1 MRSWMIGVVVG
12 CGAVGFM
19 PALLPGWMLVAMLV
33 MAVFL
38 PRSGFPGACLL
49 AGTTL
54 GLAWG
59 VTYGYWV
66 LDSRLSGQCEATPQW
81 IEGVISSLPRRS
93 HTFRG
98 TVRQRF
104 ELRPTNME
112 QPSCEGPRRLLLSYY
127 GDLSLHPGER
137 WRFRVKLKK
146 PWGLANPGS
155 FNMQAWY
162 AYSGIDGTGNVKQG
176 QAILLLNAPENWLNH
191 HALRQHISEGLDQV
205 DLADDVR
212 GILQALTV
220 ADKSGINSQLW
231 TLLQFY
237 GINHLLVISGLHIG
251 IVSGAGYM
259 AGAVAGRVLFV
270 LGAVRIA
277 GLVPLVTA
285 LFFGAGYAALAG
297 FSVATV
303 RALCM
308 LACFVVA
315 SLFARGSLSA
325 DKLLIAAVIVLLA
338 NPLSAIGSGFWL
350 SFSAV
355 AALLWLGMW
364 RANARLPLRLVHT
377 HVYMALAMIPLGG
390 WWFGGVSQVSA
401 LANFVL
407 LPLVGFFVVPVALLA
422 AVAHLVGLA
431 IAGHLWAIA
440 AWPLEHLLP
449 HARSIAE
456 SQTTLLYSY
465 LSPSVPEVLLALA
478 ALALLP
484 VPLPA
489 MARVLIPLL
498 ALPIFLP
505 TAAVSAN
512 PPFHTRLTV
521 LDVGQGTA
529 VVIQSGGNT
538 LVYDTGGGDPEG
550 SNMANRVI
558 LPYLREQGVS
568 TLHTLMISH
577 PDNDH
582 SAGGATLLKAMPVE
596 QLIVGGE
603 QPAYPGGGRCR
614 AGQAWR
620 WPSGVSFQVLSPES
634 GEGLSNN
641 NSSCVLQVHIG
652 ELRLLLPGDIDTTRE
667 KDLVRYWRETL
678 RSDVLL
684 AAHHGSLS
692 SSSYPWLKAVQPT
705 SVVFSHGYL
714 NQFGH
719 PHTQILARYGQLD
732 SEHLSTAAQGALEI
746 DISQAGE
753 IVVAPY
759 RASRGRYWM

>member
-1 MRSWMIGVVVG
+1 MVAG
-12 CGAVGFM
+12 CIATGFM
-19 PALLPGWMLVAMLV
+19 SELLPGP
-33 MAVFL
+33 MAV
-38 PRSGFPGACLL
+38 ALL
-49 AGTTL
+49 ALAVLLAQDRFWGAWLLGGAAL

-59 VTYGYWV
+59 VLHGHWL
-66 LDSRLSGQCEATPQW
+66 LDSRLAGQCEATPLW
-81 IEGVISSLPRRS
+81 VEGVISSLPRRS
-93 HTFRG
+93 RTSRG
-98 TVRQRF
+98 VLRARF
-104 ELRPTNME
+104 ELRPTSIE
-112 QPSCEGPRRLLLSYY
+112 PSFCEGPRRLLLSYY
-127 GDLSLHPGER
+127 GDLKLHPGEY

-162 AYSGIDGTGNVKQG
+162 AYSGIDGTGNVKAG
-176 QAILLLNAPENWLNH
+176 QAILLRNATENGLNH
-191 HALRQHISEGLDQV
+191 HALRQHISEGLNR
-205 DLADDVR
+205 LGLSDDVR

-220 ADKSGINSQLW
+220 ADKSGINSSLW

-259 AGAVAGRVLFV
+259 AGAAVSRIMTVA
-270 LGAVRIA
+270 GAVRIA
-277 GLVPLVTA
+277 GVFPLLMA
-285 LFFGAGYAALAG
+285 LLCGTGYAALAG

-308 LACFVVA
+308 LGCFVVA

-364 RANARLPLRLVHT
+364 RVNARLPLRLVHT
-377 HVYMALAMIPLGG
+377 HIYMALAMIPLGG

-401 LANFVL
+401 LANFFL

-422 AVAHLVGLA
+422 VVTQLLELGVDH
-431 IAGHLWAIA
+431 HLWATA
-440 AWPLEHLLP
+440 AWPLEQLLP
-449 HARSIAE
+449 YARDLAQNRASY
-456 SQTTLLYSY
+456 LYSY
-465 LSPSVPEVLLALA
+465 LSPSPTEVMLALA

-484 VPLPA
+484 IPLPA
-489 MARVLIPLL
+489 MLRVLVPIL

-505 TAAVSAN
+505 TAVSQASAT
-512 PPFHTRLTV
+512 FHTRLTF
-521 LDVGQGTA
+521 LDVGQGTS

-538 LVYDTGGGDPEG
+538 LVYDTGGGDPKG
-550 SNMANRVI
+550 SNMANRVV
-558 LPYLREQGVS
+558 LPYLREQGVNA
-568 TLHTLMISH
+568 LHTLMISH

-582 SAGGATLLKAMPVE
+582 SAGAVTLINALPIE

-603 QPAYPGGGRCR
+603 RLNYPDSHSCR
-614 AGQAWR
+614 AGEAWR
-620 WPSGVSFQVLSPES
+620 WASGISFQVLSPEPG
-634 GEGLSNN
+634 GELSSN

-652 ELRLLLPGDIDTTRE
+652 ELSVLLPGDIDSRRE
-667 KDLVRYWRETL
+667 KDLVSYWRDSL

-692 SSSYPWLKAVQPT
+692 SSSYPWLKTIQPGIA
-705 SVVFSHGYL
+705 VFSHGYL

-719 PHTQILARYGQLD
+719 PRSKIMARYTQIASQ
-732 SEHLSTAAQGALEI
+732 HLSSAAQGAVQI
-746 DISQAGE
+746 DISRAGE
-753 IVVAPY
+753 IVVASY
-759 RASRGRYWM
+759 RASRRRYWM

>member
-1 MRSWMIGVVVG
+1 MRSWMIGVVLG
-12 CGAVGFM
+12 CAAPGFM
-19 PALLPGWMLVAMLV
+19 STLLPGWMTVAILV

-38 PRSGFPGACLL
+38 ARCRFVGSRLVCGIA
-49 AGTTL
+49 L
-54 GLAWG
+54 GLVCG
-59 VTYGYWV
+59 VIYGYSV
-66 LDSRLSGQCEATPQW
+66 LDSRLVVQCEATPLW
-81 IEGVISSLPRRS
+81 VEGVISSLPRRS
-93 HTFRG
+93 QTAQG
-98 TVRQRF
+98 AVRQRF
-104 ELRPTNME
+104 ELRPTAME
-112 QPSCEGPRRLLLSYY
+112 YPSCKGPRRLLLSYY
-127 GDLSLHPGER
+127 GDLSLHPGEH

-176 QAILLLNAPENWLNH
+176 QAILLSGAPENELNH
-191 HALRQHISEGLDQV
+191 HALRQRISEGLDQV
-205 DLADDVR
+205 DLPDDVR

-220 ADKSGINSQLW
+220 ADKSGINSQMW
-231 TLLQFY
+231 SLLQFY

-251 IVSGAGYM
+251 IVSGAGYLM
-259 AGAVAGRVLFV
+259 GALVGRVMFV

-277 GLVPLVTA
+277 GLVQVAMA
-285 LFFGAGYAALAG
+285 LLFGAGYAALAG

-325 DKLLIAAVIVLLA
+325 DKLLIAAVVVLA
-338 NPLSAIGSGFWL
+338 CNPLSAIGSGFWL

-355 AALLWLGMW
+355 AALLWLGLW
-364 RANARLPLRLVHT
+364 RASARLPLRLVHT

-407 LPLVGFFVVPVALLA
+407 LPLVGLFVVPVALLGV
-422 AVAHLVGLA
+422 VAHLLGLA
-431 IAGHLWAIA
+431 IDNHLWAIA
-440 AWPLEHLLP
+440 AWPLEQLLP
-449 HARSIAE
+449 HARELAE
-456 SQTTLLYSY
+456 SRATLLYSY
-465 LSPSVPEVLLALA
+465 LSPSPGETLLVLA

-489 MARVLIPLL
+489 GIRVLIPLL

-505 TAAVSAN
+505 TALVGAS

-529 VVIQSGGNT
+529 VVIQSGDNT

-558 LPYLREQGVS
+558 LPYLREQGV
-568 TLHTLMISH
+568 TALQTLMISH

-582 SAGGATLLKAMPVE
+582 SAGGATLIKALPVE

-603 QPAYPGGGRCR
+603 SPIYPDSGGCR

-620 WPSGVSFQVLSPES
+620 WSSGVSFQILSPEA
-634 GEGLSNN
+634 GEGLSSN
-641 NSSCVLQVHIG
+641 NSSCVLQIHIG
-652 ELRLLLPGDIDTTRE
+652 GLSLLLPGDIDSKRE
-667 KDLVRYWRETL
+667 KDLVSYWHETL

-692 SSSYPWLKAVQPT
+692 SSSYTWLKTVQPG

-719 PHTQILARYGQLD
+719 PHAKILARYRQMAVQP
-732 SEHLSTAAQGALEI
+732 LSTAAQGALEI
-746 DISQAGE
+746 DISPAGE
-753 IVVAPY
+753 IVVASY
-759 RASRGRYWM
+759 RASRQRYWM